1 MKEYDVKVKIISQ
14 SDFEVKAKNEE
25 EAMDIAEKIVLKTK
39 FLLLNIDSRKVEVE
53 AIEKGTQNECENCE
67 YYCKSC
73 GSCTYQVE

>member
-25 EAMDIAEKIVLKTK
+25 EAMAIAEKIVLETK

-53 AIEKGTQNECENCE
+53 AIEKGTQNECKNCE

-73 GSCTYQVE
+73 GCCTYQEE